1 MSVSLPCGENIRA
14 RAPFF
19 RPVNLTC
26 RIHQLWLLGGTLLFS
41 LSLHAEVKLATPFRD
56 GAILQRGKPLPVWGS
71 SSSGESVRVEFQ
83 GQAKETVADS
93 AGRWSVKLDPLQ
105 ASSTPAELHVS
116 GTNTIA
122 LKDILVGEVW
132 LCSGQSNMNSPVA
145 EVFDADR
152 EITSADYPLIRELRV
167 HTAITDP
174 PQLMVDASWQPCTPA
189 TARSL
194 SATGYFFARELHR
207 DLGIPIG
214 IIKATLGGSPIEA
227 WMSKEALASHP
238 AFAPVAERWEAMRPH
253 VKGDSL
259 RNEPASLYNRFLK
272 PLLPYSIAGFVW
284 YQGEGNTE
292 RADEYALLLTT
303 MILQWRRDF
312 LQGDLPFLIVQLPR
326 WHDPRD
332 VGGDRWPRL
341 REAQAS
347 ALALPHTAMA
357 VTLDVGDTKD
367 LHPRNKQAVGKRLG
381 LLALTD
387 VYGRKVQSRGPTL
400 SAIVREGPSLRLR
413 FDHAEGLKVSGDS
426 NQLFELAGA
435 DGKFL
440 PAQARVDGASVVVT
454 AEGLL
459 SPSAV
464 RFEWKNNPESFL
476 LNDAGLPA
484 APFRKNDLP

>member
-14 RAPFF
+14 SAPFS

-26 RIHQLWLLGGTLLFS
+26 RIHQLWLLGGTFLLS
-41 LSLHAEVKLATPFRD
+41 LPLHAEVKLATPFRD
-56 GAILQRGKPLPVWGS
+56 GAVLQRCKPLPIWGTAAPS
-71 SSSGESVRVEFQ
+71 ETVRVEFQ
-83 GQAKETVADS
+83 GQTKETAADS
-93 AGRWSVKLDPLQ
+93 AGRWSLKLDPLQ
-105 ASSTPAELHVS
+105 ASSTPAELKVS
-116 GTNTIA
+116 GTNMLV

-132 LCSGQSNMNSPVA
+132 LCSGQSNMNAPVA

-152 EITSADYPLIRELRV
+152 EIASADYPLIRELRV

-174 PQLMVDASWQPCTPA
+174 PNLMVEASWRTCTPA
-189 TARSL
+189 TAREF
-194 SATGYFFARELHR
+194 SATGYFFARELYR

-259 RNEPASLYNRFLK
+259 RNEPASLYNRFMK
-272 PLLPYSIAGFVW
+272 PLLPYTIAGFVW

-303 MILQWRRDF
+303 MIPQWRRDF
-312 LQGDLPFLIVQLPR
+312 QQGDLPFLIVQLPR

-347 ALALPHTAMA
+347 ALALPRTAMA

-381 LLALTD
+381 LLALAD

-400 SAIVREGPSLRLR
+400 SAIAREGSTLRLR
-413 FDHAEGLKVSGDS
+413 FDHAEGLRVVGDS
-426 NQLFELAGA
+426 GQLFELAGA
-435 DGKFL
+435 DDKFI
-440 PAQARVDGASVVVT
+440 PAQARIDGASVIIT
-454 AEGLL
+454 AEGLSL
-459 SPSAV
+459 PNAV

-476 LNDAGLPA
+476 LNDAGLSS
-484 APFRKNDLP
+484 APFRKGDLP